1 MLLSAPSSFVDKW
14 RKERLRHSEQAA
26 HVDALAIALT
36 RLEIVLFYDWIN
48 RGDARQRALRSD
60 LVSLCICPHLL
71 PCKHP
76 SAAWVAQEHGVSQ
89 EYAGRLRRDF
99 VRQFAD
105 YIQLRGQ
112 RAAGLPIS
120 RQTMRQ
126 PNHRC
131 SSRKMADR

>member
-1 MLLSAPSSFVDKW
+1 MTTPIRLPAGSYFDDPGNS
-14 RKERLRHSEQAA
+14 ERAA
-26 HVDALAIALT
+26 QVDALAIALT

-76 SAAWVAQEHGVSQ
+76 SAAWCAREHRVSQ
-89 EYAGRLRRDF
+89 EYAQRLRRDF
-99 VRQFAD
+99 VRRFAE

-112 RAAGLPIS
+112 RSVL
-120 RQTMRQ
+120 RQSPRTREETI
-126 PNHRC
+126 PV
-131 SSRKMADR
+131 